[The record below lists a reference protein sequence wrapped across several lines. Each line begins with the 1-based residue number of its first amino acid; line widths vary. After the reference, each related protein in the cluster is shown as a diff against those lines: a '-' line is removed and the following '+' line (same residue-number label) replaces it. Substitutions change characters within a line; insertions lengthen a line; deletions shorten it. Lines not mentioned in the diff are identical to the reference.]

1 MLKRKASLV
10 VATATVL
17 AVSACGSATRYANN
31 PRPPDLV
38 VIAAAVTNDRVAV
51 SPARI
56 GAGPV
61 EFTLANETGASQ
73 TVTLASDQVGQLQL
87 QTPPINPGD
96 TASLKT
102 VLKTG
107 SYSVRVEGSTIRA
120 SRVAVGPSRPSAQ
133 NTLIEP

>member
-1 MLKRKASLV
+1 MLNRKASLV
-10 VATATVL
+10 VATTTVM
-17 AVSACGSATRYANN
+17 AVSACGSTTRYAND
-31 PRPPDLV
+31 PRPPDLA
-38 VIAAAVTNDRVAV
+38 IITTAVTNDRVAV
-51 SPARI
+51 APARV

-73 TVTLASDQVGQLQL
+73 TVTVASDQAGQLRL

-107 SYSVRVEGSTIRA
+107 GYSVRVDGSTIRA
-120 SRVAVGPSRPSAQ
+120 SRIAVGPSRPSAQ
-133 NTLIEP
+133 STLLEP

>member
-10 VATATVL
+10 VAAATVL
-17 AVSACGSATRYANN
+17 AVSACGSTKRYANN

-38 VIAAAVTNDRVAV
+38 ILATAVTNDRVAV
-51 SPARI
+51 VPARI

-73 TVTLASDQVGQLQL
+73 TVTVASDQAGQLRL

-107 SYSVRVEGSTIRA
+107 GYTVRVDGSTIRA